1 MDKQTLYQNL
11 NEGILAERL
20 GAFRRNLRRN
30 RERILLYGGLQRVI
44 PLLRDKHV
52 CVVGAGPSLEKGL
65 EVLKKFQYRREL
77 AIIAID
83 MALLP
88 LVRYGIRP
96 GFVMSCETL
105 PVDFFGAVDTR
116 DMHLL
121 AFSCMSPANL
131 GRWKGDISF
140 YNWMIDSPEYDELWK
155 EAGMDLGSVATGN
168 IVTTQA
174 VALALG
180 CGIRSLLLT
189 GNDLAFRWRYYAR
202 GTVTHDAALRRI
214 DRLTNAE
221 MIEFQAIRRG
231 SNYEL
236 YRGDRKYYTS
246 HQFFAAKTWLEELLP
261 KQGIEVHDCSDPG
274 LSEKYVKKS
283 SIEAYFSRFERHS
296 RGRR

>member
-11 NEGILAERL
+11 NEGILEERM

-30 RERILLYGGLQRVI
+30 RELILRYGGLQRVI
-44 PLLRDKHV
+44 PLLRDRHV
-52 CVVGAGPSLEKGL
+52 CVVGAGPSMEKGL
-65 EVLKKFQYRREL
+65 GVLKKYQHRREL
-77 AIIAID
+77 AIIAVD

-105 PVDFFGAVDTR
+105 PVDFFGSVDSR

-121 AFSCMSPANL
+121 AFSCMSAVNL
-131 GRWKGDISF
+131 ERWRGDISF
-140 YNWMIDSPEYDELWK
+140 YNWMIGGPEYDELWK
-155 EAGMDLGSVATGN
+155 EAGTELGSVATGN

-180 CGIRSLLLT
+180 CGIRSLLLM
-189 GNDLAFRWRYYAR
+189 GNDLAFRGRYYAR
-202 GTVTHDAALRRI
+202 GAVTHDSALRRI
-214 DRLTNAE
+214 DRFSTVDT
-221 MIEFQAIRRG
+221 MEFETLRRRRD
-231 SNYEL
+231 YEL

-246 HQFFAAKTWLEELLP
+246 HQFLAAKSWLEELLP
-261 KQGIEVHDCSDPG
+261 KQEVEVHDCSDPG
-274 LSEKYVKKS
+274 LSEKCVKKS
-283 SIEAYFSRFERHS
+283 SIDAYFSRFERHS